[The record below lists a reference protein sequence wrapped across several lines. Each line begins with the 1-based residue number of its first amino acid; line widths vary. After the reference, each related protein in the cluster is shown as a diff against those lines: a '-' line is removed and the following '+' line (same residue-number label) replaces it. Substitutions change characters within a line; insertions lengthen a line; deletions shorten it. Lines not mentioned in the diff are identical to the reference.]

1 MFEKAKQMTPEER
14 LNSIKLV
21 GVRFFKNAVV
31 LSWVGA
37 IGWGEYRLQLKDLV
51 FGKYDDGEENPY
63 DLKSFRVVGDSEG
76 LDLRNDEKRVLR
88 HLLSQ
93 LADLTDLSEERQ
105 REAEW
110 EERQKNRKS

>member
-14 LNSIKLV
+14 LNSIELV
-21 GVRFFKNAVV
+21 GVRFFENTVV
-31 LSWVGA
+31 LSWVGV
-37 IGWGEYRLQLKDLV
+37 IGWGEYRLMLKDLV
-51 FGKYDDGEENPY
+51 FGKFEDGEENPY
-63 DLKSFRVVGDSEG
+63 DLESFTVVGDSEG
-76 LDLRNDEKRVLR
+76 LDLHNNEKKVLR

-105 REAEW
+105 CYADW